1 MLTLLTRAPP
11 PPSSRHRPVTPSLC
25 AGLATQLLREVE
37 WGDIDL
43 LLIDMGPGVSEV
55 HRCAAETLELEAGD
69 GALLL
74 TDGSTIGDT
83 CALLDASLCDSLG
96 VAVLGTVTNGRRA
109 GDAVTSGTAEEA
121 ERAAATAAAA
131 AAAALREAAA
141 QLGVVPFCAA
151 LRRESVAVALSIDQ
165 GVRDALGQVLSA
177 LLLPTA
183 AVTAA
188 TRRPLSSSSQRED
201 GGSGSG
207 TAALVAAPPAPSPVA
222 AVSM

>member
-1 MLTLLTRAPP
+1 
-11 PPSSRHRPVTPSLC
+11 
-25 AGLATQLLREVE
+25 
-37 WGDIDL
+37 
-43 LLIDMGPGVSEV
+43 MGPGVSEV

-183 AVTAA
+183 A

>member
-1 MLTLLTRAPP
+1 
-11 PPSSRHRPVTPSLC
+11 
-25 AGLATQLLREVE
+25 
-37 WGDIDL
+37 
-43 LLIDMGPGVSEV
+43 MGPGVSEV

-121 ERAAATAAAA
+121 ERAAAAAA

-201 GGSGSG
+201 GGSG
-207 TAALVAAPPAPSPVA
+207 TATLVAAPPAPSPVA

>member
-1 MLTLLTRAPP
+1 M
-11 PPSSRHRPVTPSLC
+11 
-25 AGLATQLLREVE
+25 E

-121 ERAAATAAAA
+121 ERAAAA

-201 GGSGSG
+201 GGSG

>member
-1 MLTLLTRAPP
+1 
-11 PPSSRHRPVTPSLC
+11 
-25 AGLATQLLREVE
+25 
-37 WGDIDL
+37 
-43 LLIDMGPGVSEV
+43 MGPGVSEV

-121 ERAAATAAAA
+121 ERAAAAAA

-201 GGSGSG
+201 GGSG